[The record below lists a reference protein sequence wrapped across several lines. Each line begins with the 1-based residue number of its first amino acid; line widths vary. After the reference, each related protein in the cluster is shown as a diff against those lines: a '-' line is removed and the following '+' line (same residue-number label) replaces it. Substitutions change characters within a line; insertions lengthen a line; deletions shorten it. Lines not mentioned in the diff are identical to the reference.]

1 MWMLEPA
8 QHSLASR
15 NTRRGI
21 LQAGCLSAVGLS
33 LPGLL
38 KAAEQS
44 AATPAVRPKAKSCI
58 LFFMEGGPSH
68 IDMWD
73 MKPAAPDNIR
83 GPLRPIQTSL
93 PGFDVCEYLPK
104 LAQSA
109 HRLTVVR
116 SVTHRIVDHNAASY
130 YILCGQHPTR
140 NGQLIR
146 GPSPSN
152 SPPYGSVLAKL
163 RPIDQPLPPYV
174 HLPKQFFNCGDFIP
188 GVLGGFLGSAYDP
201 FIAGDASQP
210 DFHVQGLED
219 RLPTTQFDR
228 RRDLWRTL
236 DNSIAGF
243 GDRVQIERMNG
254 FYSKAFSLIT
264 SPQARRAFR
273 LDDEP
278 AAIRERYGLP
288 KPVSDAR
295 GGGMPHLGQSLL
307 LARRLVEAGVR
318 LVSVW
323 AGGQAFDGHQ
333 KHFPSLKSGLCP
345 PTDLAISGLLE
356 DLADRGLLDETLF
369 VALAEFGRTPK
380 LGQITSTA
388 GANADGRDHW
398 PHVYTA
404 FFAGA
409 GVQPGIVYGASD
421 ALGAQPAV
429 NPVTPEDIAA
439 TIYTLMGVDP
449 ATRILDHLNRPHTLA
464 DGEAIRGIMS

>member
-1 MWMLEPA
+1 MESINSRHTRLVG
-8 QHSLASR
+8 ASR
-15 NTRRGI
+15 RGV
-21 LQAGCLSAVGLS
+21 LQSGCLSALGLS
-33 LPGLL
+33 LPKLL
-38 KAAEQS
+38 QGAEGGS
-44 AATPAVRPKAKSCI
+44 IRPRAKSCI

-68 IDMWD
+68 IDLWD
-73 MKPAAPDNIR
+73 MKPKAPDQIR
-83 GPLRPIQTSL
+83 GPLRPIPTSL
-93 PGFDVCEYLPK
+93 PGFDVCEHLPR
-104 LAQSA
+104 LAKVSD
-109 HRLTVVR
+109 RLTVVR

-130 YILCGQHPTR
+130 YILCGQLPLR
-140 NGQLIR
+140 DGQLIR

-152 SPPYGSVLAKL
+152 APPFGSVLAKL

-174 HLPKQFFNCGDFIP
+174 HLPKQFFNCGNFIP
-188 GVLGGFLGSAYDP
+188 GVLGGFLGSGYDP
-201 FIAGDASQP
+201 FIAGDASEP
-210 DFHVQGLED
+210 NYHVPGLED
-219 RLPTTQFDR
+219 RLPSTQFDR

-236 DNSIAGF
+236 DHSIAEF
-243 GDRVQIERMNG
+243 GDHPALDRMDG

-264 SPQARRAFR
+264 SPEARRAFR

-278 AAIRERYGLP
+278 PVVRERYGLP
-288 KPVSDAR
+288 KPVSNAR
-295 GGGMPHLGQSLL
+295 GNGMPHLGQSLL

-323 AGGQAFDGHQ
+323 AGGQAFDGHEN
-333 KHFPSLKSGLCP
+333 HFPSLKNGLCP
-345 PTDLAISGLLE
+345 PTDLAISGLIE
-356 DLADRGLLDETLF
+356 DLEERGLLDETLF

-409 GVQPGIVYGASD
+409 GVQPGVVYGASD
-421 ALGAQPAV
+421 ELGAQPAL

-449 ATRILDHLNRPHTLA
+449 STRILDHLNRPHSLS
-464 DGEAIRGIMS
+464 DGEAIAGIMR

>member
-1 MWMLEPA
+1 MRTNDSSPGVIP
-8 QHSLASR
+8 SR
-15 NTRRGI
+15 ISRRGV
-21 LQAGCLSAVGLS
+21 LQAGCLPAIGLTLPSVLEAADTSAGETTR
-33 LPGLL
+33 
-38 KAAEQS
+38 A
-44 AATPAVRPKAKSCI
+44 KAKSCI

-68 IDMWD
+68 IDLWD
-73 MKPAAPDNIR
+73 MKPGAPDQIR
-83 GPLRPIQTSL
+83 GPLRPIQSSL
-93 PGFDVCEYLPK
+93 PGFDVCEYLPN

-109 HRLTVVR
+109 HRLTIVR

-140 NGQLIR
+140 DGQLIR
-146 GPSPSN
+146 GPSPAN
-152 SPPYGSVLAKL
+152 APPYGSVLAKL
-163 RPIDQPLPPYV
+163 RPIDEPLPPYV
-174 HLPKQFFNCGDFIP
+174 HLPKRFFNCGNFIP

-210 DFHVQGLED
+210 GYHVPGLEE
-219 RLPTTQFDR
+219 RLPNGQFDR
-228 RRDLWRTL
+228 RRDLWQSL
-236 DNSIAGF
+236 DHTIGAL
-243 GDRVQIERMNG
+243 GDRSAFNRLDG

-278 AAIRERYGLP
+278 AEVRERYGLP
-288 KPVSDAR
+288 KAVSNVR
-295 GGGMPHLGQSLL
+295 GNGLPHLGQSLL

-333 KHFPSLKSGLCP
+333 NHFPSLKDGLCP
-345 PTDLAISGLLE
+345 PTDLAVSALLE
-356 DLADRGLLDETLF
+356 DLAERGMLDDTLF

-409 GVQPGIVYGASD
+409 GVQPGIVYGSSD
-421 ALGAQPAV
+421 ALAAQPETD
-429 NPVTPEDIAA
+429 PVTPEDVAA
-439 TIYTLMGVDP
+439 TIYTIMGVDP

-464 DGEAIRGIMS
+464 DGEAIAGIMS